1 MNALGRIK
9 KDKKKKKKKAKSGG
23 GLFSAIKNIFGKNKE
38 KKTQK
43 KAAKKQKKQEKQNKK
58 TEKAMAKKQKK
69 VDKQQAK
76 AEKKAAKQ
84 QKKADKQQAKAE
96 KKSAKQQAKADK
108 KSAKQTAKQKGNF
121 DLENALT
128 TASMVKD
135 AVAQNV
141 PGADKYLNVQQ
152 DNEEYMDNEVNSSGE
167 KNIASANKDEGFISK
182 HKGLLIGGGIV
193 LLAALGAVMIIKS
206 RKSTPTPSTTTPV
219 SGVGYIEPIELS

>member
-1 MNALGRIK
+1 MSIGKVKKQKKQKKAKGGGLFSSIK
-9 KDKKKKKKKAKSGG
+9 NLFSKNKEKKSKKKKAK
-23 GLFSAIKNIFGKNKE
+23 E
-38 KKTQK
+38 
-43 KAAKKQKKQEKQNKK
+43 NKK
-58 TEKAMAKKQKK
+58 TEKAMAKKKNKTDKKQAKLANKAAKQKNK
-69 VDKQQAK
+69 TDKKQAK
-76 AEKKAAKQ
+76 ATNKATKQAAKQ
-84 QKKADKQQAKAE
+84 QKQR
-96 KKSAKQQAKADK
+96 
-108 KSAKQTAKQKGNF
+108 NF

-152 DNEEYMDNEVNSSGE
+152 DNDEEYMDNEVNSSGDM
-167 KNIASANKDEGFISK
+167 NVASAKDEGFISK